1 MKGFDIRVAT
11 GVVLAVLLAYPL
23 IAGWPLELRW
33 ADRSEC
39 VVVAHP
45 GDERKLEISY
55 GHFDDFAT
63 ANAVAEHARTIG
75 YSDAVAVPDGCGRWK
90 AVNPKVDS
98 YAGGADAVAEGG
110 RAGLPGRLEVASG

>member
-1 MKGFDIRVAT
+1 
-11 GVVLAVLLAYPL
+11 VLVVLLAYPL
-23 IAGWPLELRW
+23 IAGWPLELTF

-45 GDERKLEISY
+45 GDDRKLEIAY
-55 GHFDDFAT
+55 GHFDDYAT
-63 ANAVAEHARTIG
+63 ANEVAEHARTIG

-90 AVNPKVDS
+90 AVNPQVDS
-98 YAGGADAVAEGG
+98 YDGGADAVAEGE